1 MKKELFYK
9 LLGLVFGLG
18 LMLTAI
24 LNLIKPQS
32 DFSEMENRTLSDFPT
47 LNVETL
53 LDGTFMDKFETYLS
67 DQFILRDQARIVY
80 MAYERLG
87 GSAESNGVIVC
98 EDGQLLED
106 IVVPTDEHMVDLA
119 YSLVSFQENY
129 LDVNVSV
136 MIAPD
141 AAAVIDADIP
151 DYVNVADQSE
161 ILDAFEADLQGRLN
175 WIDCYSIMKD
185 INSVSSIYYKTDH
198 HWTTLG
204 AYYAFLGAANSLG
217 IESPGE
223 IIYTPMVVSNHFNG
237 ALSSTSGFCQ
247 DEEESLSVY
256 LSEQTPAYV
265 VEYVE
270 SGEVRPSLYFSE
282 KLSEKDKYAVFFGG
296 NYSVMDIRI
305 AQDKDKSLLVIKDS
319 FANSFIPFLLPYYKE
334 IVVVDPRYYGGTV
347 SDIMEEY
354 SLTDVLFLYS
364 GNTFFQDKNIELF
377 LQVSGS

>member
-129 LDVNVSV
+129 PDVNVSV